1 MVYKGVRDAFY
12 SSPQLS
18 RLLNPDSIKRTISD
32 GVTQGAARVRGRM
45 RTAA

>member
-1 MVYKGVRDAFY
+1 MVHGGVRDAFY

-32 GVTQGAARVRGRM
+32 GVTQGLLGYATKERGDI
-45 RTAA
+45 